1 MHFET
6 CILWNNEGTS
16 DKIWGITE
24 HRGLPVSFWGRRTG
38 ELKFKLI
45 TPAGR
50 VVDNLISD
58 KLLRGYQRTTFD
70 HMASMQSDFKERFD
84 HMLIMCI
91 VGDAFH
97 DPRKNNPDSF

>member
-6 CILWNNEGTS
+6 CILWNNNGTS
-16 DKIWGITE
+16 DKIWGVTD
-24 HRGLPVSFWGRRTG
+24 HRGQPVSFWGRRDR

-45 TPAGR
+45 SG
-50 VVDNLISD
+50 VFVDEMINQ
-58 KLLRGYQRTTFD
+58 KLDRGYRRTSFD
-70 HMASMQSDFKERFD
+70 HMESMQPDFKERFE

-97 DPRKNNPDSF
+97 DPRKNKPED